1 MKNLLAEKKKK
12 KKELHL
18 SKAAGKPESK
28 WMGKAVG
35 SKAGAVKA
43 QSVRTVQGTHYG
55 EEDTL

>member
-1 MKNLLAEKKKK
+1 MLKKK